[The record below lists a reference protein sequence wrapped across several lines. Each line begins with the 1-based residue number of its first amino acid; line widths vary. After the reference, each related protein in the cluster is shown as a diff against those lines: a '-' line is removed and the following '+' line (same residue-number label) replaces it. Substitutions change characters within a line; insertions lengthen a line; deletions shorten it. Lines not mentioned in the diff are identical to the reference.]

1 MRRLWKT
8 FALLAVVLLFLG
20 APLPVVAQTGASG
33 DDPELVLFT
42 DYPSQV
48 IGFDESP
55 TIKLTLRTGTEPQIV
70 DLQMEEI
77 PEGWTATFRGGSTV
91 IRSVYVEPDQDA
103 TVNLKLEPPADVS
116 GGAHEF
122 VVLARGEGATAR
134 LPLELTVQ
142 ERVPARLTLDTD
154 LPTVRGKPSS
164 TFRYSANL
172 KNEGDE
178 EVTVNLLAEAP
189 AGFLVTIKTGGTEVT
204 SLPLEANSTK
214 SLSIEAKPF
223 LELPAGSY
231 PFAVQAEGG
240 GTQAT
245 LSLVAEVTGEADLT
259 VTAPDGRLSGEA
271 NAGKET
277 PLKVIV
283 RNTGSAPAQGIE
295 MSASEPAGWSVTFDP
310 QKIGEIPA
318 GQEVE
323 VTANIRPADEALT
336 GDYMVTVR
344 AQPEGGASESA
355 EFRITVLTSTLW
367 GIVGV
372 ALIAVA
378 VGVVALAVL
387 RFGRR

>member
-1 MRRLWKT
+1 MRHLWKT
-8 FALLAVVLLFLG
+8 FALLTLVLLLLSL
-20 APLPVVAQTGASG
+20 PLPVGAQTGSSG
-33 DDPELVLFT
+33 DEAELILFT

-70 DLQMEEI
+70 DLTMEEI
-77 PEGWTATFRGGSTV
+77 PKGWTATFRGGSTI
-91 IRSVYVEPDQDA
+91 IRSVYVEPEKEA
-103 TVNLKLEPPADVS
+103 TVNLKLEPPTDVT
-116 GGAHEF
+116 GGTHEF

-142 ERVPARLTLDTD
+142 ERIPARLTFEID
-154 LPTVRGKPSS
+154 LPTVKGKPSS
-164 TFRYSANL
+164 TFRYSATL

-204 SLPLEANSTK
+204 SLPVEANSTK

-231 PFAVQAEGG
+231 PLTVRAEGG
-240 GTQAT
+240 GIQAA
-245 LSLVAEVTGEADLT
+245 LSLVAEITGEADLT

-283 RNTGSAPAQGIE
+283 RNTGSAPARGIE

-310 QKIGEIPA
+310 QEIGEIPA

-323 VTANIRPADEALT
+323 VTANIQPADEALT

-344 AQPEGGASESA
+344 AQPEGGANESA

-378 VGVVALAVL
+378 VAVVALAVL

>member
-1 MRRLWKT
+1 MRRFWKT
-8 FALLAVVLLFLG
+8 FALLAAVLSLLSL
-20 APLPVVAQTGASG
+20 PLPVVAQTGPDA
-33 DDPELVLFT
+33 DDAELVLFT

-55 TIKLTLRTGTEPQIV
+55 SIKLTLRTGTEPQIV
-70 DLQMEEI
+70 DLEMEEI
-77 PEGWTATFRGGSTV
+77 PEGWTATFRGGSVV
-91 IRSVYVEPDQDA
+91 IRSVYVEPEKEA
-103 TVNLKLEPPADVS
+103 TVNLKLEPPANVT
-116 GGAHEF
+116 GGTHEF
-122 VVLARGEGATAR
+122 VVLARGDGTTAR

-154 LPTVRGKPSS
+154 LPTVRGKPST
-164 TFRYSANL
+164 TFRYSARL
-172 KNEGDE
+172 ENEGDE
-178 EVTVNLLAEAP
+178 EVTVNLLTEAP
-189 AGFLVTIKTGGTEVT
+189 TGFLVTVKTGGNEVT

-214 SLSIEAKPF
+214 TLSIEADPF
-223 LELPAGSY
+223 LEIPAGSY
-231 PFAVQAEGG
+231 PIAVRAEGG
-240 GTQAT
+240 GTTAA
-245 LSLVAEVTGEADLT
+245 LSLVAEVTGEAELT

-271 NAGKET
+271 YAGEET

-283 RNTGSAPAQGIE
+283 RNTGSAPARGIE
-295 MSASEPAGWSVTFDP
+295 MGSSEPAGWSVTFDP
-310 QKIGEIPA
+310 QQIGEIPA

-323 VTANIRPADEALT
+323 VTANIQPADEALT

-344 AQPEGGASESA
+344 ARPEGGGNESA

>member
-1 MRRLWKT
+1 MRHLWKT
-8 FALLAVVLLFLG
+8 FALLTLVLLLLSL
-20 APLPVVAQTGASG
+20 PLPVGAQTGSSG
-33 DDPELVLFT
+33 DEAELILFT
-42 DYPSQV
+42 DYPSQA

-70 DLQMEEI
+70 DLTMEEI
-77 PEGWTATFRGGSTV
+77 PKGWTATFRGGSTI
-91 IRSVYVEPDQDA
+91 IRSVYVEPEKEA
-103 TVNLKLEPPADVS
+103 TVNLKLEPPTDVT
-116 GGAHEF
+116 GGTHEF

-142 ERVPARLTLDTD
+142 ERIPARLTFEID
-154 LPTVRGKPSS
+154 LPTVKGKPSS
-164 TFRYSANL
+164 TFRYSATL

-204 SLPLEANSTK
+204 SLPVEANSTK

-231 PFAVQAEGG
+231 PLTVRAEGG
-240 GTQAT
+240 GIQAA
-245 LSLVAEVTGEADLT
+245 LSLVAEITGEADLT

-283 RNTGSAPAQGIE
+283 RNTGSAPARGIE

-310 QKIGEIPA
+310 QEIGEIPA

-323 VTANIRPADEALT
+323 VTANIQPADEALT

-344 AQPEGGASESA
+344 AQPEGGANESA

-378 VGVVALAVL
+378 VAVVALAVL